1 MLKLSRLCGWGVQVQ
16 ASLAAI
22 TERMQLLVKQ
32 YRAECSAVGTA
43 CQRSHAASENARRQL
58 RIAFLVHQEACR

>member
-1 MLKLSRLCGWGVQVQ
+1 MQ

-32 YRAECSAVGTA
+32 YRSECSQVATA
-43 CQRSHAASENARRQL
+43 CQRSHTGSENARRQL